1 MSCRNG
7 LDCYRFPPLGREV
20 GQCSMLQDML
30 TLAGCSILVLYG
42 PSTVAFFLDAA
53 IWLWVRR
60 WASQKRSWVSD
71 QY

>member
-1 MSCRNG
+1 
-7 LDCYRFPPLGREV
+7 
-20 GQCSMLQDML
+20 MLQDML